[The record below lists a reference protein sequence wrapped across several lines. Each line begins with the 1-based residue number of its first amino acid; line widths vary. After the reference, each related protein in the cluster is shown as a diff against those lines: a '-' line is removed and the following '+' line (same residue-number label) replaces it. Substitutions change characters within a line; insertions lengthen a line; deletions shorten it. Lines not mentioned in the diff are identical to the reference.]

1 MTAAGNV
8 HRLRTACCPSGWPA
22 RNPRP
27 SRWRRGRR
35 RSGWRARR
43 SPAAGPGRADPTM
56 RAGFSLITR
65 ATSRHV
71 SRPGRTIV
79 STTTDSAVCRPSMP
93 GRALANSHIFSCS
106 ACGAWSVATQSITPS
121 ASAWRSA
128 SASDGLAQR
137 RVDPVAAVVGGQPA
151 VVEQQ
156 VVRRHLGGDR
166 NALLLGPSD
175 DLDGAGGGG
184 VADVH
189 PGPGVA
195 GQQRVAGDDGL
206 LGGAGPAGQAQPGG
220 VRALRARR
228 RRRSAAAPRR
238 AGRSARPSRSRTR
251 GRGA

>member
-1 MTAAGNV
+1 
-8 HRLRTACCPSGWPA
+8 
-22 RNPRP
+22 
-27 SRWRRGRR
+27 
-35 RSGWRARR
+35 
-43 SPAAGPGRADPTM
+43 M

-71 SRPGRTIV
+71 SSPGRTIV

-93 GRALANSHIFSCS
+93 GRALANSQQLLVLGVRRVIGGH
-106 ACGAWSVATQSITPS
+106 AVDHPVGQRLAQRLGVG
-121 ASAWRSA
+121 
-128 SASDGLAQR
+128 GLTQR
-137 RVDPVAAVVGGQPA
+137 RVDAVAAVVGGQPA

-166 NALLLGPSD
+166 NALRLRPSD
-175 DLDGAGGGG
+175 DLDGACGGG

-189 PGPGVA
+189 PRAGVA

-206 LGGAGPAGQAQPGG
+206 LGGAGPAGQAEPGG

-238 AGRSARPSRSRTR
+238 AGRSARPARWRTR